1 MCHGEGTKS
10 GQVRGTNRAAGRCA
24 MLTGVRV
31 GCSEMVPSEQRP
43 ERQEAGTQGPPR
55 EEGSGGQRCHS
66 DDPLCGCQ
74 STRSSGKSD
83 HGPVCLGQGWGVG
96 HSIFSFK
103 WGIPGHDSPVA
114 QKKNL
119 DLLSTFVF
127 ISLSNQQRTGQSP
140 LGP

>member
-1 MCHGEGTKS
+1 MPCSQGSGLAAVRWCHLSKDLK
-10 GQVRGTNRAAGRCA
+10 GR
-24 MLTGVRV
+24 
-31 GCSEMVPSEQRP
+31 
-43 ERQEAGTQGPPR
+43 RQEPRDPSR
-55 EEGSGGQRCHS
+55 EEGSGGQRRHS

-74 STRSSGKSD
+74 SMRSSGKSD

-96 HSIFSFK
+96 HSIVSCK
-103 WGIPGHDSPVA
+103 WGIPGHDNPVA